1 MFDFSFT
8 VKYLNRL
15 LMLTDHVV
23 LLNHDDVSA
32 SGIEIGIMHC
42 VFQVV
47 IIKWYCYLHVP
58 TFILVNALFSVLS
71 LFLDHLLCAFRQ
83 HDSEFRL
90 VNNHVLDILHK
101 VEIQYILTRLA

>member
-32 SGIEIGIMHC
+32 SGIEIGITHC
-42 VFQVV
+42 MFQVV
-47 IIKWYCYLHVP
+47 ITKWYCYLHVP
-58 TFILVNALFSVLS
+58 TFILVNVLFSLLS
-71 LFLDHLLCAFRQ
+71 LFFESLTL
-83 HDSEFRL
+83 RL
-90 VNNHVLDILHK
+90 
-101 VEIQYILTRLA
+101 QATRLGVLPCQ